1 VTIGL
6 LIFLQDEHTAT
17 TETIMFAK
25 STKVLI
31 AAFVLAGTSFAVV
44 ADASPRRHSTV
55 RAHYTP
61 VGWQTIDT
69 TRPERHDPAY
79 TN

>member
-1 VTIGL
+1 
-6 LIFLQDEHTAT
+6 
-17 TETIMFAK
+17 MFAK

-31 AAFVLAGTSFAVV
+31 GALVLAGTSFAVV
-44 ADASPRRHSTV
+44 ADASHRRAARHSTV

-61 VGWQTIDT
+61 ATYTPAVDT
-69 TRPERHDPAY
+69 TRPDRHDAAY